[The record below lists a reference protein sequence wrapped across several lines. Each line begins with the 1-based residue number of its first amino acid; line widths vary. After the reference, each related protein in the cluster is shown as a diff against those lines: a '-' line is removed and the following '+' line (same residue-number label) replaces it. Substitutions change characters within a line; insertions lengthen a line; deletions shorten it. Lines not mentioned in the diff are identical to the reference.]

1 MSLSK
6 KQNQRNK
13 QRQKFESKRLK
24 KLKPKHR

>member
-6 KQNQRNK
+6 KRIQREK

-24 KLKPKHR
+24 KLKPKNR